1 MDKYRAR
8 YQVSATVIANNIDLY
23 EDYHST
29 VCLLD
34 LQIDKLKALY
44 SEYSALP
51 IPSKA
56 YLLSEPSS
64 KADRPFVPQL
74 IKVNWQY
81 RDTIQVKTVSF
92 QKNYLCS
99 RDLKIVPLGMPEEL
113 SSE

>member
-1 MDKYRAR
+1 MQLLLVFMKK
-8 YQVSATVIANNIDLY
+8 I
-23 EDYHST
+23 HST
-29 VCLLD
+29 VLLD

-64 KADRPFVPQL
+64 KADSPFVPQL

-81 RDTIQVKTVSF
+81 RDTIQVKTVTF

-99 RDLKIVPLGMPEEL
+99 RDLNIVPLGMPEEL
-113 SSE
+113 SSEYASLVWCCCGIFC